1 MTKPVRFDREA
12 EEELAAAVDWYE
24 SQRLGLG
31 LDLLD
36 VIEGAISRI
45 GEATLQFP
53 LLPSVPSGLGV
64 RTCAVKRFP
73 YSVVFLELPTE
84 IRVLALAHTRRRPGY
99 WRSRL

>member
-24 SQRLGLG
+24 SQRHGLG
-31 LDLLD
+31 LDLLE
-36 VIEGAISRI
+36 VIEDAISRI
-45 GEATLQFP
+45 GKAPLQFP
-53 LLPSVPSGLGV
+53 LLPSIPSELGA
-64 RTCAVKRFP
+64 RTCSVKRFP